1 MLSAGR
7 PASPLQAGAR
17 ALYLGGAVPKRVG
30 CTEQA
35 LVVTNARAQTW
46 RYPVARVARVVSSPA
61 VDWSGAALSLCMHR
75 GISIAW
81 TDAKGQALGVC
92 YAQQRGQIAN
102 ATALEVLLEAPCGS
116 GRYDNWRR
124 RCRLAILKRW
134 AAGQPGGV
142 TPQAWESRKRQW
154 VYAGEFDEHL
164 PAELRPLCLAFV
176 AGVLQRQGMPAVWW
190 DAEAR
195 RIDLDEDL
203 CLLAWADMN
212 LCTGNLADTG
222 EGERPL
228 TELFE
233 RWAGRNGATVLGH
246 LHALE
251 RLALKALHE

>member
-1 MLSAGR
+1 MLSASR
-7 PASPLQAGAR
+7 PASSSPADAR
-17 ALYLGGAVPKRVG
+17 ALYLGAGVPKRVT

-35 LVVTNARAQTW
+35 LVVSNARAQTW

-61 VDWSGAALSLCMHR
+61 VDWSGAALSLCMRR

-81 TDAKGQALGVC
+81 TDAQGESLGVC
-92 YAQQRGQIAN
+92 YPRHRGENNA
-102 ATALEVLLEAPCGS
+102 ATALELMLEAPW
-116 GRYDNWRR
+116 GRERYNNWHRR
-124 RCRLAILKRW
+124 RRMAILKQW
-134 AAGQPGGV
+134 AAGVPGGV
-142 TPQAWESRKRQW
+142 SPHAWEAQKRQW
-154 VYAGEFDEHL
+154 VYAGEFDPHL
-164 PAELRPLCLAFV
+164 PAALRPLCLGFV

-195 RIDLDEDL
+195 RIDLDDDL

-212 LCTGNLADTG
+212 LCTGNLTDTG

-233 RWAGRNGATVLGH
+233 RWTGCNGATVLGH

-251 RLALKALHE
+251 RLALKALHA